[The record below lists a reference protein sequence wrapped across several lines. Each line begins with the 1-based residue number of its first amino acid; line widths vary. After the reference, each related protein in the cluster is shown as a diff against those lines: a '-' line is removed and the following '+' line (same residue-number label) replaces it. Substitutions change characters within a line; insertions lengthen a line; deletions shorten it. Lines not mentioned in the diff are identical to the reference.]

1 MSGLITSA
9 LALQTH
15 QNRALQRPTTVA
27 AIPERNLFV
36 IGAQG
41 YLATLDAVT
50 GVRQVQV
57 SIPRNNT
64 PRLIHVLPSRTEVLI
79 VCVEWT
85 IYLQPLKGGKAFL
98 IMDLGSVKK
107 KPLTDPLLT
116 AMPASSSAGRMPVV
130 FVAAPLKDSIRSS
143 YILPPTGSKGKL
155 TKELQ
160 PGFKLNLEKGKGVI
174 AMSSHP
180 FAPIITVLTA
190 NGELQLY
197 QHTQGA
203 TTLTPL
209 AQYTSACLPTA
220 PPCCAAARIVSPL
233 SDGLCC
239 SPRTR
244 TIAP

>member
-1 MSGLITSA
+1 M
-9 LALQTH
+9 
-15 QNRALQRPTTVA
+15 QRPTTVA

-41 YLATLDAVT
+41 YLATFDAVT

-57 SIPRNNT
+57 SIPRNHT
-64 PRLIHVLPSRTEVLI
+64 PRLIHVLPSRTEVLV

-85 IYLQPLKGGKAFL
+85 IYLQGLKGGKSNL

-116 AMPASSSAGRMPVV
+116 SMPASSSAGRMAVV

-143 YILPPTGSKGKL
+143 YVLPPAGSKGKL

-160 PGFKLNLEKGKGVI
+160 PGFKLSLEKGKGII
-174 AMSSHP
+174 ALTSHP
-180 FAPIITVLTA
+180 YAPIITVLTA

-203 TTLTPL
+203 ATLTPL
-209 AQYTSACLPTA
+209 AQYTSALSSCYPHVAFAKRIHRPLPL
-220 PPCCAAARIVSPL
+220 L
-233 SDGLCC
+233 SQAFNMIMANTL
-239 SPRTR
+239 RE
-244 TIAP
+244 

>member
-1 MSGLITSA
+1 M
-9 LALQTH
+9 
-15 QNRALQRPTTVA
+15 QRPTTVA

-41 YLATLDAVT
+41 YLATFDAVA

-57 SIPRNNT
+57 SIPRNHT
-64 PRLIHVLPSRTEVLI
+64 PRLIHVLPSRTEVLV

-85 IYLQPLKGGKAFL
+85 IYLQGLKGGKSNL

-116 AMPASSSAGRMPVV
+116 SMPASSSAGRMAVV

-143 YILPPTGSKGKL
+143 YVLPPAGSKGKL

-160 PGFKLNLEKGKGVI
+160 PGFKLSLEKGKGII
-174 AMSSHP
+174 ALTSHP
-180 FAPIITVLTA
+180 YAPIITVLTA

-203 TTLTPL
+203 ATLTPL
-209 AQYTSACLPTA
+209 AQYTSALSSCYPHVAFAKRIHRPLPL
-220 PPCCAAARIVSPL
+220 L
-233 SDGLCC
+233 SQAFNMIMANTL
-239 SPRTR
+239 RE
-244 TIAP
+244 